1 MPREALSSSKHEA
14 KFMADPADLVEIDTR
29 IALIRDNIRQLV
41 EQAAA
46 LSGAADESLISNR
59 ISTQEEQLAALL
71 KQREDLAR

>member
-1 MPREALSSSKHEA
+1 
-14 KFMADPADLVEIDTR
+14 MADPADLIEIDTR

-46 LSGAADESLISNR
+46 LSGAADESLIADR
-59 ISTQEEQLAALL
+59 ISDQEAQLAALL

>member
-1 MPREALSSSKHEA
+1 
-14 KFMADPADLVEIDTR
+14 MADPADLVEIDTR

>member
-1 MPREALSSSKHEA
+1 
-14 KFMADPADLVEIDTR
+14 MADPADLVEIDTR

-59 ISTQEEQLAALL
+59 ISSQEEQLAALL